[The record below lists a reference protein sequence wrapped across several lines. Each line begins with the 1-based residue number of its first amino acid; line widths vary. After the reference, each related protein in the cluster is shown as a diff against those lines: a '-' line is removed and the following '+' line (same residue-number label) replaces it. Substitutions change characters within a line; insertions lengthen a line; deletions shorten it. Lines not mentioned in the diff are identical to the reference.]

1 MLIMENTIFTNM
13 VMIEDGEGNVL
24 VQNRLKSWKG
34 IAFPGGKVE
43 AHESFVE
50 SAIREVKEETGL
62 TVSNLSLC
70 GVKQF
75 QTKLDERY
83 VVFLYRTHTYKGEI
97 QSSEEG
103 EVKWVPVTSLKEER
117 TVEGFD
123 LMLEVFMNNN
133 VSELYY
139 EERDVT
145 LL

>member
-1 MLIMENTIFTNM
+1 MEKAVFTNM
-13 VMIEDGEGNVL
+13 VMIEDEAGKVL

-83 VVFLYRTHTYKGEI
+83 VVLLYRTNTYKGEI

-103 EVKWVPVTSLKEER
+103 EIKWLPITSLKEER
-117 TVEGFD
+117 TVEDFD